1 MLQELEKIVEKLK
14 NPPTEGRSAGAEAKY
29 MEDFDIKIINESSSN
44 KSFILVKHKEKPTEQ
59 KFVYNPEVFK
69 DNDDICF
76 KIFYNKGYLWNECNM
91 NAYKYDGN
99 DDNWSE
105 KLRFSTT
112 NDRGSFASGVVW
124 DNLKYCPKFSDI
136 TGHRQEIILQGE
148 VDIPAII
155 KYINDTEY
163 TILIK
168 RRDASTY
175 VPYNYPIICQN
186 CEKCRNNK
194 KLNYL

>member
-1 MLQELEKIVEKLK
+1 
-14 NPPTEGRSAGAEAKY
+14 
-29 MEDFDIKIINESSSN
+29 
-44 KSFILVKHKEKPTEQ
+44 
-59 KFVYNPEVFK
+59 
-69 DNDDICF
+69 
-76 KIFYNKGYLWNECNM
+76 M
-91 NAYKYDGN
+91 NAYKYDGK
-99 DDNWSE
+99 DDN
-105 KLRFSTT
+105 
-112 NDRGSFASGVVW
+112 W

-136 TGHRQEIILQGE
+136 TEHRQEIFLQGE

-155 KYINDTEY
+155 KYINDTEF

-175 VPYNYPIICQN
+175 VPYNYPIVCQT

>member
-14 NPPTEGRSAGAEAKY
+14 NPPTEGRYAGAEAKY
-29 MEDFDIKIINESSSN
+29 MEDFDIKIIKKSSSDKN
-44 KSFILVKHKEKPTEQ
+44 FILVKHKKKPKEQ
-59 KFVYNPEVFK
+59 NFVYNPVVFK

-91 NAYKYDGN
+91 NACKYDGN
-99 DDNWSE
+99 DGNDGNDDN
-105 KLRFSTT
+105 
-112 NDRGSFASGVVW
+112 W

-148 VDIPAII
+148 VDISAII
-155 KYINDTEY
+155 KYINDTKFS
-163 TILIK
+163 ILIK

>member
-1 MLQELEKIVEKLK
+1 MSQELKKIVEKLK
-14 NPPTEGRSAGAEAKY
+14 NPPTYEGRGEKCARAEAKY
-29 MEDFDIKIINESSSN
+29 MEDFDVKIIEKSSYNE
-44 KSFILVKHKEKPTEQ
+44 SFILVKHKEKPSQQ

-99 DDNWSE
+99 DDNW
-105 KLRFSTT
+105 
-112 NDRGSFASGVVW
+112 

-148 VDIPAII
+148 VDIHAII
-155 KYINDTEY
+155 NYINDTEF
-163 TILIK
+163 TILTK
-168 RRDASTY
+168 RRLKSTY
-175 VPYNYPIICQN
+175 VPYNTQTLQLFVKQT

>member
-76 KIFYNKGYLWNECNM
+76 KIFYNKGYLWV
-91 NAYKYDGN
+91 YYLLPSKYAC
-99 DDNWSE
+99 
-105 KLRFSTT
+105 KL
-112 NDRGSFASGVVW
+112 
-124 DNLKYCPKFSDI
+124 PK
-136 TGHRQEIILQGE
+136 HYHK
-148 VDIPAII
+148 P
-155 KYINDTEY
+155 
-163 TILIK
+163 
-168 RRDASTY
+168 
-175 VPYNYPIICQN
+175 
-186 CEKCRNNK
+186 
-194 KLNYL
+194 